1 MHTNIEMLIGWQEYV
16 TNFAK
21 STPMTDSGRQST
33 LITDLW
39 CREGE
44 VINDRVS
51 LIREDVRH
59 RLAGLLRRVTQ
70 PHQVVVDT
78 LAVYVVVHLL
88 GLPLHR
94 QVKQLL
100 DPFRLKK
107 RAGSNVQLSPV
118 RSILRFFFRRR
129 FSRYMSNDNVRR
141 EIMKELLHF
150 VF

>member
-1 MHTNIEMLIGWQEYV
+1 M
-16 TNFAK
+16 
-21 STPMTDSGRQST
+21 
-33 LITDLW
+33 
-39 CREGE
+39 
-44 VINDRVS
+44 INDCVS
-51 LIREDVRH
+51 LVREDVRH

-100 DPFRLKK
+100 DPFRLEK
-107 RAGSNVQLSPV
+107 RAGSNIQLSLA
-118 RSILRFFFRRR
+118 IDFTIFFFRRR
-129 FSRYMSNDNVRR
+129 FSRYTSNDNVRR

>member
-1 MHTNIEMLIGWQEYV
+1 M
-16 TNFAK
+16 
-21 STPMTDSGRQST
+21 
-33 LITDLW
+33 
-39 CREGE
+39 
-44 VINDRVS
+44 INDRVS
-51 LIREDVRH
+51 LIRENVRH

-88 GLPLHR
+88 GLPLHC

-107 RAGSNVQLSPV
+107 RAGSNVQLSPL

-129 FSRYMSNDNVRR
+129 FSQYMSNDNVRR